1 MIVLL
6 EYIDLSS
13 AILQESTYI
22 IIIIMLAGIIGLGIY
37 IYTGGYSYSTALHMH
52 GGII

>member
-22 IIIIMLAGIIGLGIY
+22 IIIMLAGIIGLGLY
-37 IYTGGYSYSTALHMH
+37 ILEAIAIVLQY